1 MPGDKIIGYI
11 TRGRGVSIHR
21 QDCINVAA
29 MYKNEDERAR
39 LIDVSWENSKEAS
52 YLSKIKIVCADRD
65 GLVLEVAN
73 LVSDT
78 RVSLKSLNARSTKDS
93 IAIVEITVDVRNTD
107 QINMLI
113 KNLNKLKDVIEV
125 SRDN

>member
-1 MPGDKIIGYI
+1 MEETQIWNSLRESLQLEDLPVFPCEKLDLLL
-11 TRGRGVSIHR
+11 RDVEVNLSAL
-21 QDCINVAA
+21 AA
-29 MYKNEDERAR
+29 FLHYD
-39 LIDVSWENSKEAS
+39 AS